1 MQVVVPRI
9 LAPRSL
15 TDNIKPKTYLIQDK
29 VFEKEPKKLLVAA
42 GTGGIPPSGDDSPS
56 PFKKP
61 FSKETLDKI
70 KIFTKDMN
78 KLTRKGFDIFNKYSK
93 IIK

>member
-1 MQVVVPRI
+1 MQVVIPRI
-9 LAPRSL
+9 LAPKTL
-15 TDNIKPKTYLIQDK
+15 TRNIKPKTYLIQDK

-42 GTGGIPPSGDDSPS
+42 GAGGVPPSGGDFPS

-61 FSKETLDKI
+61 FSKEALDKI

-93 IIK
+93 VIK